1 MTSSGEHAEAI
12 TPAPGHHKRP
22 SGPGPGRARGPLGR
36 RTLGSGGP
44 AVSAIGLGCMGMA
57 GFYGQPDEAESIRTL
72 RRALELGCD
81 FWDTSDA
88 YGPHTNERLLARVL
102 RSHREQVF
110 VATKFGISIDPRT
123 LRRTV
128 DGSPANARR
137 SCDASLRRLGVEHID
152 LYYPH
157 RVDPS
162 TPIEETVGAMAE
174 LVTEGKVRYIGLS
187 EPGMDTIR
195 RAHAVHPITAVQTEY
210 SLWTRDIEADILP
223 LLRQLGIGLVAYAPL
238 GHGFLTGA
246 YRDPQHLADGDFRR
260 SQPRFA
266 GHNLAHNLQLVD
278 QIEQLAAGKGIT
290 PAQLAIAWV
299 LHQGHD
305 IVPIAGT
312 KRVQYLA
319 QNLVAAEVPFSP
331 EELTRIHDTI
341 PAPAGDRYDPAGM
354 RTVRI

>member
-1 MTSSGEHAEAI
+1 MTSSPEHADAI
-12 TPAPGHHKRP
+12 TPAPGHRQRAQLADRIKRH
-22 SGPGPGRARGPLGR
+22 GPLER
-36 RTLGSGGP
+36 RTLGWGGP
-44 AVSAIGLGCMGMA
+44 AVSAIGLGCMGMT
-57 GFYGQPDEAESIRTL
+57 GFYGGPDEAESIRTL
-72 RRALELGCD
+72 RRALELGCN

-102 RSHREQVF
+102 GSHRGQVF

-123 LRRTV
+123 LRRSV
-128 DGSPANARR
+128 DGSPATARR
-137 SCDASLRRLGVEHID
+137 SCDASLRRLGVDHID

-157 RVDPS
+157 RVDPA

-174 LVTEGKVRYIGLS
+174 LVREGKVRYIGLS
-187 EPGMDTIR
+187 EPGVDTIR
-195 RAHAVHPITAVQTEY
+195 RAHTVHPIIAVQTEY

-223 LLRQLGIGLVAYAPL
+223 VLRELGIGLVAYAPL

-246 YRDPQHLADGDFRR
+246 YRNPQNLAEGDFRR

-266 GHNLAHNLQLVD
+266 DQNIAHNLQLVD
-278 QIEQLAAGKGIT
+278 RVGQLAAEKGII

-305 IVPIAGT
+305 IAPIAGT
-312 KRVQYLA
+312 KRVQYLEQDLA
-319 QNLVAAEVPFSP
+319 GADVRLSP
-331 EELTRIHDTI
+331 EELTRINDTI
-341 PAPAGDRYDPAGM
+341 AEPAGDRYDPAGM